1 MILEHAL
8 EQQSLNAAHN
18 HQQPQVLNIPTRFS
32 IMAEAFMNNNITRRN
47 NSLSRGRFIYDKR
60 FEEITSYKDDVQPKP
75 TPTGSPAS
83 IITTSI
89 STTLGEEAANV
100 EQKTFSVAARSQCA
114 SKGAFGRGR
123 RPAALCFITQHSFI
137 ITYFVSYIT
146 NFIQSLYFCFPTLIT
161 KRLRHAF
168 HIYFCRCPSWQC
180 RAGASC
186 QGT

>member
-1 MILEHAL
+1 M
-8 EQQSLNAAHN
+8 
-18 HQQPQVLNIPTRFS
+18 T
-32 IMAEAFMNNNITRRN
+32 EAFIRHNVMRRN
-47 NSLSRGRFIYDKR
+47 NCSSRGRFIFDKR
-60 FEEITSYKDDVQPKP
+60 IEEITSSKDDVQPKP

-89 STTLGEEAANV
+89 SATLGEESANV

-114 SKGAFGRGR
+114 SKGAFGRDR

-146 NFIQSLYFCFPTLIT
+146 NFIQPLYFCFPTLIT

-168 HIYFCRCPSWQC
+168 HIYLCSCPSWQR

-186 QGT
+186 QGI